1 MSSESAVPPPT
12 TPSAAPSDVTLAPR
26 FWVPLGVMGLG
37 LATLPLAQLWQ
48 PALWISLV
56 VSVFG
61 LLLLLQS
68 VLLRLTF
75 TGEALLVLRQ
85 GTLLRRFPY
94 SDWLGWKLFWP
105 ALPVLFYFR
114 ERKSIHLLPLLFDA
128 TVLREQLGARLTQ
141 LSQQE

>member
-1 MSSESAVPPPT
+1 MSTESAAPPPT
-12 TPSAAPSDVTLAPR
+12 TASAEEGDVTLAPR
-26 FWVPLGVMGLG
+26 YGVPLGVVGLG
-37 LATLPLAQLWQ
+37 LAALPLAQLWQ

-75 TGEALLVLRQ
+75 SGEALLVLRQ

-114 ERKSIHLLPLLFDA
+114 ERKSIHLLPVLFDA
-128 TVLREQLGARLTQ
+128 TVLREQLGQRLNQ